1 MDGRKVDRF
10 YLQIFPG
17 AANARGHDLYV
28 STAAGSRSRSDSRS
42 FAYCHAINDNE
53 QFAGR
58 KSEESACRRVGVDD
72 FSDLMRYSM
81 GTMPMVKH
89 FRELDVYKGAM
100 SLVMKIFALSKQF
113 PPDERFTLTDQIR
126 RSSRSICANVA
137 EAWRKRRYEAAF
149 VAKLNDAET
158 EASETQVHLEI
169 AFNHEYIDRATFE
182 ALDDRCDKIISQ
194 IVKVIDQADRWIY
207 QARTG

>member
-1 MDGRKVDRF
+1 MADR
-10 YLQIFPG
+10 LSACRRVG
-17 AANARGHDLYV
+17 V
-28 STAAGSRSRSDSRS
+28 SACRRVGV
-42 FAYCHAINDNE
+42 
-53 QFAGR
+53 
-58 KSEESACRRVGVDD
+58 SACRRVGVDD

-100 SLVMKIFALSKQF
+100 SLVMEIFALSKQF

-126 RSSRSICANVA
+126 RSSRSLCANIA

-169 AFNHEYIDRATFE
+169 ALNHEYIDRETFE
-182 ALDDRCDKIISQ
+182 ALDDKCDKIISQ
-194 IVKVIDQADRWIY
+194 VVKMIDQADRWIIE
-207 QARTG
+207 AAHIKRRSTR